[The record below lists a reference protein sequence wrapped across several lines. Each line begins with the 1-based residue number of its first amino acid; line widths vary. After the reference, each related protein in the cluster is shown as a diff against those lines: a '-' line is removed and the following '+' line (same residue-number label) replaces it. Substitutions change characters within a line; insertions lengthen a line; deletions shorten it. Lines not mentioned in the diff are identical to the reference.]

1 MGREID
7 YLRISVT
14 DRCNLRC
21 RYCMPEEGVTP
32 LRREEIL
39 SYEELLRLCRIFI
52 DLGVNRFKVTGGEPL
67 VRRGICD
74 FIAALKAVEGVDS
87 VTLTTNGALLA
98 GYMPAL
104 LRAGIDGINISLDSP
119 ERRRYAEITRRDLLP
134 EVLRGLEAAAALP
147 AFKLKLNCVI
157 LPSASEDWLKLADFA
172 GDREIAVRFIERM
185 PLGGAG
191 NFELTSEAEVKSVL
205 ESVYGPLI
213 PVERRLGPGPAVYYK
228 LEGFKG
234 LIGFISALSHK
245 FCRSCRRLRLT
256 STGFLKT
263 CLQYE
268 AGVNLR
274 PLLAEGADRL
284 RQAAAEAI
292 YRKPAEHFFD
302 ISELPQRER
311 AAMNRIGG

>member
-21 RYCMPEEGVTP
+21 RYCMPEEGVKP
-32 LRREEIL
+32 LRHEEIL
-39 SYEELLRLCRIFI
+39 SYEELLYICRILTG
-52 DLGVNRFKVTGGEPL
+52 LGVGSFKVTGGEPL
-67 VRRGICD
+67 VRRGICE
-74 FIAALKAVEGVDS
+74 FISALKAADGVER
-87 VTLTTNGALLA
+87 VTLTTNGVLLA
-98 GYMPAL
+98 EHMPDL
-104 LRAGIDGINISLDSP
+104 LRAGIDGINLSLDSLDC
-119 ERRRYAEITRRDLLP
+119 RRYAEITRRDLLP
-134 EVLRGLEAAAALP
+134 AVLRGLEAARALP
-147 AFKLKLNCVI
+147 AFRLKLNCVI
-157 LPSASEDWLKLADFA
+157 LPDSAEDWLKLADLA

-191 NFELTSEAEVKSVL
+191 NFELTPEAEVRSVL
-205 ESVYGPLI
+205 ESAYGPLI
-213 PVERRLGPGPAVYYK
+213 PVERRLGPGPAVYYRP
-228 LEGFKG
+228 EGFKG
-234 LIGFISALSHK
+234 LIGFISAMSHK

-256 STGFLKT
+256 SAGFLKT

-274 PLLAEGADRL
+274 PLLAGGAERL